1 MAENDMRKSVL
12 QMYIELLNLR
22 IVVLDAQQ
30 KKIQRD
36 LLLMSSKRKRPR
48 RR

>member
-1 MAENDMRKSVL
+1 MRKSVL

-36 LLLMSSKRKRPR
+36 LLLMISKRKRPR

>member
-1 MAENDMRKSVL
+1 MAENDMRKNVL